1 MNTRASLGKSALT
14 FEKSLVVL
22 GIAFFGSL
30 GAAHE
35 PTEKIQTAEA
45 LAGET
50 EFRLPSTEIRSFA
63 LSDFR
68 DFNQV
73 IVLAVDSKTCPAF
86 DLVRLQKP
94 LSEALRKA
102 KELKLLFLDV
112 AIDANREALG
122 EKHNQ
127 QPYQYVFDA
136 YQQAAKQFGFV
147 SAGDFA
153 LLDAKTEKR
162 LAVGNVLGFEE
173 KVVSQI
179 PSRFVQV
186 WKPVAKTDRCR
197 LGLENPK
204 RVSFEV
210 DFLRP
215 FSRACLSC
223 HMSTQVY
230 DYFTSLDEVLGWK
243 AMSLK
248 TIRQLRMP
256 GRFDPYY
263 TKQPDPVNPS
273 VEDLRKIVAW
283 LEAPPELTSDMRK
296 AFLATRDRRKS
307 FLKNPQPKLP
317 VLLTV
322 ELEKPVEVAAVGEAA
337 YLNTFIGKP
346 LTEDLDIQGFD
357 LRTNLQSVHHTTIF
371 AFDPT
376 KVDAKDFSESANMS
390 FHLRAS
396 TLKKFFGESVLRTID
411 GSLDGRKVPFTLVN
425 EPVLATFSR
434 RQGRLV
440 YPLDSAVRVNKGMQ
454 FAIQLHM
461 EPSGKK
467 ESVSLVFDVLGRNTK
482 ESYKPLRRW
491 SVEPHSSF
499 QIAAGRPSYVA
510 RSFLEI
516 DKSILLKV
524 ISVHTHYRGT
534 AARIQLRNPQGV
546 TMTIASI
553 PFMQF
558 KMDRV
563 LTLSGEGIS
572 IEPGSQLISEIE
584 YDNSSRHAANPSP
597 DIAVG
602 LGGSTVDN
610 EMHYPRYLFVEQ
622 QSRKETP

>member
-1 MNTRASLGKSALT
+1 MNFKVVRGISTINLKRL
-14 FEKSLVVL
+14 LVVL
-22 GIAFFGSL
+22 GLGLFASIGS
-30 GAAHE
+30 AHE
-35 PTEKIQTAEA
+35 KTEKTQTAET
-45 LAGET
+45 LTGET

-73 IVLAVDSKTCPAF
+73 IVLAVDSKICPAF
-86 DLVRLQKP
+86 DLVQLQKA
-94 LSEALRKA
+94 LSEALKKA
-102 KELKLLFLDV
+102 KKLKLLFLDV

-122 EKHNQ
+122 KRHNQ
-127 QPYQYVFDA
+127 QPYHYLFDA
-136 YQQAAKQFGFV
+136 YQQVAKQFGFA

-153 LLDAKTEKR
+153 LIDAKTEKR
-162 LAVGNVLGFEE
+162 LAMGNILGFEE
-173 KVVSQI
+173 KVVALI
-179 PSRFVQV
+179 PSHFVQV
-186 WKPVAKTDRCR
+186 WRTAAKADRCK
-197 LGLENPK
+197 LGLENSQ

-273 VEDLRKIVAW
+273 VEDLRKIVSW

-296 AFLATRDRRKS
+296 TFMATRERRKS

-396 TLKKFFGESVLRTID
+396 ALKKFFGESVLRSID

-440 YPLDSAVRVNKGMQ
+440 YPLDSAVRVKKGMQ

-482 ESYKPLRRW
+482 ESYRPLKRW

-499 QIAAGRPSYVA
+499 KIAAGRASYIA

-534 AARIQLRNPQGV
+534 AARIQLRNPEGV
-546 TMTIASI
+546 ITTIASI

-563 LTLSGEGIS
+563 LTLPGEGIS

-584 YDNSSRHAANPSP
+584 YDNSIKHAANPNP
-597 DIAVG
+597 DIVVD

-622 QSRKETP
+622 ESRTETP